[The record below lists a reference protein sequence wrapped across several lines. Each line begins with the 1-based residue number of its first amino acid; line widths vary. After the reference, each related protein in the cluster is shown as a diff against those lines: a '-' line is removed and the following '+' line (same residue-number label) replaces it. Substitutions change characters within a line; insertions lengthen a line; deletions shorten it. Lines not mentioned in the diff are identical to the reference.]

1 MAGYNTNR
9 EKSIGEAMAEQYR
22 MTLEENVFYAKR
34 NVVDS
39 IWKEANIEGIAVTFP
54 DTLEI
59 FEGRAVAGLSIDAT
73 IAINNLKHAWQFLF
87 DSIDAPVNLA
97 YVRQMNGII
106 GANLILN
113 AGELRQTDVSV
124 GGTSWRP
131 EIPDYDSAKAEIERI
146 ASKLGLDAALEM
158 FAYLTRSQLF
168 FDGNKRC
175 AQLIANKML
184 IQSGSGVLSIPIEE
198 KLEFSRLLVEFYE
211 TGDRSELC
219 RFLEEHA
226 IDGLN
231 LR

>member
-1 MAGYNTNR
+1 
-9 EKSIGEAMAEQYR
+9 MAEQYR

-39 IWKEANIEGIAVTFP
+39 IWKEANIEGITVTFP

-59 FEGRAVAGLSIDAT
+59 FEGRVVAGLSIDAT
-73 IAINNLKHAWQFLF
+73 VAINNLKHAWQFLF
-87 DSIDAPVNLA
+87 DTIDAPVDLA
-97 YVRQMNGII
+97 YVRQMNGVI

-113 AGELRQTDVSV
+113 AGELRQADVSI
-124 GGTSWRP
+124 GGTSWKP
-131 EIPDYDSAKAEIERI
+131 EIPDFDSAKNEIARI
-146 ASKLGLDAALEM
+146 ASGSGLDAALEM

-168 FDGNKRC
+168 LDGNKRC

-184 IQSGSGVLSIPIEE
+184 IQSGSGVLSIPIER

-211 TGDRSELC
+211 TGNRGDLC
-219 RFLEEHA
+219 RFLESCA

-231 LR
+231 PR